1 MSIFWVALHGHNLYF
16 QDYCQY
22 AVGFASYYDLN
33 MTGFNMYISDS
44 RGKNLDAED
53 LKEKWEWRFHYSIAG
68 GC

>member
-1 MSIFWVALHGHNLYF
+1 MRGRNLYF

-33 MTGFNMYISDS
+33 TTGFNMYISDS
-44 RGKNLDAED
+44 RGKNVDADE
-53 LKEKWEWRFHYSIAG
+53 LKEKWEWRFHYSIEG